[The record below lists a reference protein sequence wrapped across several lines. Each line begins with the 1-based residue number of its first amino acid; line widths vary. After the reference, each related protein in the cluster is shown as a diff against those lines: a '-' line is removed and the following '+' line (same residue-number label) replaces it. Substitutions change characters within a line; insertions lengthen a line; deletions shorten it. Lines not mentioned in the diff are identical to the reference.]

1 VASTRM
7 AGPLELMSLEHHF
20 NTHLEGALEITLDG
34 DDVLLAEGDGAIRLT
49 RNNQSQPED
58 R

>member
-1 VASTRM
+1 M